1 MLPPSQSATRELL
14 ASTQTADIRALLG
27 AGDEDRVAVA
37 HFLVG
42 ALFLVLAGVLELLAL
57 FALRFGGLSPI
68 SYGRA
73 ESMANITVMLG
84 FLVITLAGGIYYVL
98 PRLTGA
104 RLWRRDLAYF
114 GLLGVSGLVILDL
127 LAVVFG
133 FGQGRSPLGLPWW
146 LHLPMLAVLVIPF
159 AVTMMTIR
167 RREEER
173 SFVTLWFVI
182 GGAVWLP
189 LLYFVY
195 AAGHLPFIS
204 SLGEA
209 YSDLFFSAGFVTLWV
224 FTVGSGLFYYTVVK
238 ELDIPLA
245 SRQLASVG
253 FWSLGFAAAWWGSA
267 QLVFGPG
274 PGWIDG
280 VSAALGLAF
289 PIGALANAA
298 NASLTLQ
305 GHWEELGDK
314 PGVVSGVVGLYLGV
328 AVAILAAF
336 ASFPS
341 VGSVTALTAYWEA
354 IEYAAL
360 YGVGAL
366 LSAGIVFEA
375 MPRVSGRE
383 LASSDRPRS
392 FTRLTVIGVG
402 GVALSMI
409 AAGLVSGYSWVAG
422 SNSAAYVDVGEGWAA
437 GAEAADVLLLV
448 AFGFG
453 IIAFL
458 GQLAY
463 AATVIGTVTI
473 GRAVPQ
479 EVLVYGPDPDIES
492 PDE

>member
-1 MLPPSQSATRELL
+1 
-14 ASTQTADIRALLG
+14 
-27 AGDEDRVAVA
+27 
-37 HFLVG
+37 
-42 ALFLVLAGVLELLAL
+42 
-57 FALRFGGLSPI
+57 
-68 SYGRA
+68 
-73 ESMANITVMLG
+73 
-84 FLVITLAGGIYYVL
+84 
-98 PRLTGA
+98 
-104 RLWRRDLAYF
+104 
-114 GLLGVSGLVILDL
+114 
-127 LAVVFG
+127 
-133 FGQGRSPLGLPWW
+133 
-146 LHLPMLAVLVIPF
+146 MLAVLVIPF

-182 GGAVWLP
+182 GGSAWLP

-195 AAGHLPFIS
+195 AAGHLPFM
-204 SLGEA
+204 GAMGQA
-209 YSDLFFSAGFVTLWV
+209 YSDMFFSAGFVTLWV
-224 FTVGSGLFYYTVVK
+224 FTVGSGLYYYTLVK

-305 GHWEELGDK
+305 GHWEELRDK

-336 ASFPS
+336 AAFPS
-341 VGSVTALTAYWEA
+341 VGSVTALTAFWEA

-375 MPRVSGRE
+375 MPRVAGRE
-383 LASSDRPRS
+383 LASLDRPRS

-402 GVALSMI
+402 GVALCMI

-422 SNSAAYVDVGEGWAA
+422 SNSAAYVDAGEGWAA
-437 GAEAADVLLLV
+437 GAGAAEVLLLI

-453 IIAFL
+453 IVTFL

-463 AATVIGTVTI
+463 AGTVIGTVTI
-473 GRAVPQ
+473 GKAVPQ
-479 EVLVYGPDPDIES
+479 EVLVYGPDADEA

>member
-1 MLPPSQSATRELL
+1 L

-42 ALFLVLAGVLELLAL
+42 ALFLVLAGLLELLAL
-57 FALRFGGLSPI
+57 FALRFGGLSPV

-73 ESMANITVMLG
+73 ESMANISVMLG
-84 FLVITLAGGIYYVL
+84 FLVLSLAGGIYYVL

-104 RLWRRDLAYF
+104 RLWRKELAYL
-114 GLLGVSGLVILDL
+114 GLLGVSGLVVLDI

-133 FGQGRSPLGLPWW
+133 FGEGRPPLGLPWW
-146 LHLPMLAVLVIPF
+146 LHLPMVAVLVIPF

-182 GGAVWLP
+182 GGSAWLP

-195 AAGHLPFIS
+195 AAGHLPFM
-204 SLGEA
+204 GAMGQA
-209 YSDLFFSAGFVTLWV
+209 YSDMFFSAGFVTLWV
-224 FTVGSGLFYYTVVK
+224 FTVGSGLYYYTLVK

-305 GHWEELGDK
+305 GHWEELRDK

-336 ASFPS
+336 AAFPS
-341 VGSVTALTAYWEA
+341 VGSVTALTAFWEA

-375 MPRVSGRE
+375 MPRVAGRE
-383 LASSDRPRS
+383 LASLDRPRS

-402 GVALSMI
+402 GVALCMI

-422 SNSAAYVDVGEGWAA
+422 SNSAAYVDAGEGWAA
-437 GAEAADVLLLV
+437 GAGAAEVLLLI

-453 IIAFL
+453 IVTFL

-463 AATVIGTVTI
+463 AGTVIGTVTI
-473 GRAVPQ
+473 GKAVPQ
-479 EVLVYGPDPDIES
+479 EVLVYGPDADEA